1 MSIRIRGPQI
11 IAALGGA
18 AAWPRAARA
27 ALRLTG
33 WLSALLVALG
43 LCARGLRL
51 YRLRQRARE
60 RLAAV
65 GRCSPAVVVS
75 LSASARSLS
84 AMDAYPRDWRR
95 ITCGGWP

>member
-1 MSIRIRGPQI
+1 MSIRIRRPQF
-11 IAALGGA
+11 IATLCGA

-43 LCARGLRL
+43 LCARGLQ
-51 YRLRQRARE
+51 LRQCARE
-60 RLAAV
+60 CLAAV

-95 ITCGGWP
+95 IPCGGRP